1 MTARTCPGCSAQ
13 MRPFPAGKVQL
24 DRCTFCSGL
33 WFDGGELEALLGKKL
48 PAKLDP
54 DVITSRRCPS
64 DNLSMQAAEVAG
76 LRVEFCTQCH
86 GVFLDDGEMV
96 ALNGGKPVRVQAGQ
110 APPPAAA
117 ARPEA
122 KVKDD
127 VMDWLNKLGA

>member
-1 MTARTCPGCSAQ
+1 

-54 DVITSRRCPS
+54 DVITSRRCPA
-64 DNLSMQAAEVAG
+64 DDLSMQAAEVAS
-76 LRVEFCTQCH
+76 LRVEFCTKCH

-110 APPPAAA
+110 SVRPAAA

>member
-1 MTARTCPGCSAQ
+1 MTARTCPGCTAP
-13 MRPFPAGKVQL
+13 MRPFPAGKVEL

-54 DVITSRRCPS
+54 DVVTSRKCPADS
-64 DNLSMQAAEVAG
+64 ISMQAAEVAG
-76 LRVEFCTQCH
+76 LRVEFCTKCF
-86 GVFLDDGEMV
+86 GVFLDDGELV
-96 ALNGGKPVRVQAGQ
+96 ALNGGKPVRVPAGQ
-110 APPPAAA
+110 QVA

-127 VMDWLNKLGA
+127 VMDWLDRLGA